1 MKDLRSFLCLISFC
15 FVVFT
20 VVSCAKPK
28 PMMVDSQIY
37 PAISLNSK
45 VMSNEPTIFI
55 RTVNK
60 TGHPELNMG
69 DLIRKALSDSGKRIT
84 KRSEGATYSV
94 SVQYLFLGKN
104 DRNIDSQKT
113 LAQGYSTPL
122 VVSELVADEIY
133 LGVLDVEVVEETTN
147 KKYQTRICVELTP
160 SSVLR
165 EIAREEIINRTIAE
179 INNIFNY

>member
-1 MKDLRSFLCLISFC
+1 
-15 FVVFT
+15 
-20 VVSCAKPK
+20 
-28 PMMVDSQIY
+28 MVIDSQIY
-37 PAISLNSK
+37 PAISLDSK

-55 RTVNK
+55 RTVNR
-60 TGHPELNMG
+60 TGHPEINMG

-84 KRSEGATYSV
+84 TRSDGATYSV
-94 SVQYLFLGKN
+94 SVLYLFLGKN
-104 DRNIDSQKT
+104 DRKIDSLKT

-122 VVSELVADEIY
+122 VVSESLKGEMY
-133 LGVLDVEVVEETTN
+133 LGILDVEIIEETTN
-147 KKYQTRICVELTP
+147 KNYQTRICVELTP